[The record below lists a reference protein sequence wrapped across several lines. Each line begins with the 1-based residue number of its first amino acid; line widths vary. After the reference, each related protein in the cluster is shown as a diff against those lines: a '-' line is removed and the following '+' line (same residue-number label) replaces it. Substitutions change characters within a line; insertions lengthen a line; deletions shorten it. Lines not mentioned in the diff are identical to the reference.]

1 MQGPP
6 TTGQLAAYSSRLP
19 PSHPHGSHWA
29 SATQGSAFRG
39 CGQDV
44 EGSVHRR
51 PRPAP
56 PACPQRGRKAHGTE
70 CPVTPR
76 CQDSCVALFPTTTK
90 TQVSLLQPG
99 SVSFSS
105 CPDFIKMKPAFLPLP
120 SSPRRVDQAPDGEML
135 TVPCQLHRLPKPQ
148 PQSSGAKPQ
157 LFQLRTLGDTRPEAS
172 PCLQA

>member
-1 MQGPP
+1 MWRAVFTADPG
-6 TTGQLAAYSSRLP
+6 LP
-19 PSHPHGSHWA
+19 RQHA
-29 SATQGSAFRG
+29 LRG
-39 CGQDV
+39 M
-44 EGSVHRR
+44 
-51 PRPAP
+51 
-56 PACPQRGRKAHGTE
+56 KAHGTE

-105 CPDFIKMKPAFLPLP
+105 CPDFIKMKPAFLSLP
-120 SSPRRVDQAPDGEML
+120 SSPQPVDQAPDGEML
-135 TVPCQLHRLPKPQ
+135 TVPCQPPRLPKPQ
-148 PQSSGAKPQ
+148 PQSFGAKPQ